1 MVKIKS
7 EEEVESLFMKINFT
21 SNGKITWEDFCTF
34 MQLNF
39 TEKEE
44 AEHHMKEVIFTL
56 PAKQELSPHRMP
68 INRIMVTGDHNF
80 MVMSAEGIFST
91 WSPFGELKKVR
102 KDVVR
107 KLFLIIS
114 DI

>member
-1 MVKIKS
+1 MWKTKS
-7 EEEVESLFMKINFT
+7 EEEVESLFRKINFS
-21 SNGKITWEDFCTF
+21 SNGKITWEEFCTF

-39 TEKEE
+39 SEKEM
-44 AEHHMKEVIFTL
+44 AEHHMKEVIFML

-68 INRIMVTGDHNF
+68 INRVMATSDHNF

-102 KDVVR
+102 KDVV
-107 KLFLIIS
+107 S
-114 DI
+114 